1 MMTYTGGNTMSW
13 RVRVTTVVAAVLA
26 SLGLVAAP
34 ARAAVST
41 QDAQF
46 LEQAHQANLAEI
58 NAGQLAQN
66 PGHSQV
72 VQSIG
77 QRLITDHAML
87 DGAIQRTAAG
97 LGVTMPHAPN
107 PQQQATAAKLQQADG
122 RAFDELFIT
131 TQLAGHAAVMAA
143 IKTEQAKGT
152 DQAVIAAATSAAP
165 VVARHHQ
172 MLRVAASQL
181 GIPTPQGS

>member
-1 MMTYTGGNTMSW
+1 MVTYTGGNIMSW
-13 RVRVTTVVAAVLA
+13 RVRATTVVVAGLA

-77 QRLITDHAML
+77 ETLITDHAML
-87 DGAIQRTAAG
+87 DGAIQRTATG
-97 LGVTMPHAPN
+97 LSVALPHAPN
-107 PQQQATAAKLQQADG
+107 AQQLATAAQLQGADG

-143 IKTEQAKGT
+143 IKTEQGKGS

-165 VVARHHQ
+165 VVAKHRR
-172 MLRVAASQL
+172 MLHVAASQL
-181 GIPTPQGS
+181 GIPTPHGS

>member
-1 MMTYTGGNTMSW
+1 MSW
-13 RVRVTTVVAAVLA
+13 RVRAITVVVAGLA

-58 NAGQLAQN
+58 LAGQLAQN
-66 PGHSQV
+66 PGHSQA

-77 QRLITDHAML
+77 QTLIKDHAML
-87 DGAIQRTAAG
+87 DGAIQRTAPG
-97 LGVTMPHAPN
+97 LGVTLPNAPTA
-107 PQQQATAAKLQQADG
+107 QQQAMAAKLQQADG

-165 VVARHHQ
+165 VVAKHHR
-172 MLRVAASQL
+172 MLQAAASQL
-181 GIPTPQGS
+181 SIPTPHGS

>member
-1 MMTYTGGNTMSW
+1 MTYTGGNIIMSW
-13 RVRVTTVVAAVLA
+13 RMRAMTVVVAGLAA
-26 SLGLVAAP
+26 LGLVAAP

-41 QDAQF
+41 QDAHF

-58 NAGQLAQN
+58 KAGQLAQN
-66 PGHSQV
+66 PGHSQA

-77 QRLITDHAML
+77 ESLITDHGML

-97 LGVTMPHAPN
+97 LNVTLPNAPN
-107 PQQQATAAKLQQADG
+107 AQQQAIAAKLQQAEG

-143 IKTEQAKGT
+143 IKTEQAKGS

-165 VVARHHQ
+165 VVTGHQQ

-181 GIPTPQGS
+181 GIPTPHGS